1 MSNGLGRK
9 VGAELGTDHAT
20 VPMGT
25 GHLPPDHACPV
36 GFASGGYRVA
46 GEREAENS

>member
-9 VGAELGTDHAT
+9 VGAELGPNHAT
-20 VPMGT
+20 VAMGAR
-25 GHLPPDHACPV
+25 HLPPDHACPV

-46 GEREAENS
+46 GEKETKNS